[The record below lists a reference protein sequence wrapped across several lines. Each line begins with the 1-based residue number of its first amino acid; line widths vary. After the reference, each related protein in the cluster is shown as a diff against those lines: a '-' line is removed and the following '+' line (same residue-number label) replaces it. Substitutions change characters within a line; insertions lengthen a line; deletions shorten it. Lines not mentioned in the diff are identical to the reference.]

1 MAKNTDI
8 SLRNKVIYSVY
19 VRNHTNDGTFN
30 AVADDLDRIKSL
42 GTDIIWFMPI
52 HPIGVK
58 NKKGSLGCPY
68 ANKDYRTTNPEY
80 GTMDDFKNLVEKIH
94 AKSMKCMIDV
104 VYNHTSPDSNLSVEH
119 PEFFYRKPDGNFGNK
134 VGDWSDIIDLDY
146 SNKELWKYQID
157 SLVMW
162 AKIVD
167 GFRCDVASFVPVEFW
182 KQAREA
188 VAKVN
193 PDCIWL
199 AESVHSS
206 FNVFS
211 RKSGIYTASD
221 YELFDAFDMEYDYDI
236 REVFDKYLKGKTT
249 LSNYMDMFNYQEAIY
264 PQNYDKMRCLENH
277 DQPRICHY
285 VKNRSDLENY
295 TAFLYFLKGSTL
307 IYAGQEF
314 GCDET
319 PSLFDKDVFPRNTG
333 IDISSLLAKL
343 DTIKKTV
350 LDDDDYFRADADDE
364 NDIAIFERDNN
375 KSKKVGIFSLK
386 SKSADVK
393 VDLPDGDYKN
403 VASFVAVLPA
413 NDPEILVYVMLD
425 DPNNARTDYSSILA
439 APVAGNI
446 ISEVAPYLGIATD
459 GEDRS
464 GTIVTV
470 PNLVGTEWSNAQVQL
485 NIQGLKHQL
494 QESQSSQS
502 AAPVTYQYP
511 HAGSKVPYGTTI
523 YLYTDTYEGSHTE
536 VPDVTGKSPDF
547 ARQMLS
553 AAGLNCVVEGS
564 GTVQA
569 QSAEPGS
576 SVQRGTIIT
585 LTCG

>member
-1 MAKNTDI
+1 MAKNTEI
-8 SLRNKVIYSVY
+8 SLRNKVIYSIY

-30 AVADDLDRIKSL
+30 AVAEDLDRIKSL

-80 GTMDDFKNLVEKIH
+80 GTMDDFKSLVEKIH
-94 AKSMKCMIDV
+94 AKGMKCIIDV

-119 PEFFYRKPDGNFGNK
+119 PEFFYRKADGNFGNK

-146 SNKELWKYQID
+146 SNKKLWQYQID

-236 REVFDKYLKGKTT
+236 REVFDKYLKGETS
-249 LSNYMDMFNYQEAIY
+249 LSHYLDMFNYQEAIY
-264 PQNYDKMRCLENH
+264 PQNYDKMRFLENH

-333 IDISSLLAKL
+333 IDLSNLLAKL

-350 LDDDDYFRADADDE
+350 LDDDDYFKADADDE
-364 NDIAIFERDNN
+364 NDIAILERDNN

-393 VDLPDGDYKN
+393 VDLPDGDYN
-403 VASFVAVLPA
+403 NEISGETVAVS
-413 NDPEILVYVMLD
+413 NGKIHC
-425 DPNNARTDYSSILA
+425 NGNA
-439 APVAGNI
+439 I
-446 ISEVAPYLGIATD
+446 II
-459 GEDRS
+459 R
-464 GTIVTV
+464 
-470 PNLVGTEWSNAQVQL
+470 
-485 NIQGLKHQL
+485 K
-494 QESQSSQS
+494 
-502 AAPVTYQYP
+502 
-511 HAGSKVPYGTTI
+511 
-523 YLYTDTYEGSHTE
+523 
-536 VPDVTGKSPDF
+536 
-547 ARQMLS
+547 
-553 AAGLNCVVEGS
+553 
-564 GTVQA
+564 
-569 QSAEPGS
+569 
-576 SVQRGTIIT
+576 
-585 LTCG
+585 